1 MLFAPLVSTV
11 SVRSFRRVGQ
21 RVGQTRKPRFEQP
34 VLKIF
39 SMAKNS
45 HRPNGQRH
53 QVSSLHS
60 AALRVILVLEIICW
74 EVASPSSAFAV
85 PAMLLHRGT
94 TSGFQ
99 SD

>member
-1 MLFAPLVSTV
+1 MVGSENALFRTLFAKVHKIFTSDSPAAFSK
-11 SVRSFRRVGQ
+11 SPSISSD
-21 RVGQTRKPRFEQP
+21 RKSRFEQP

-60 AALRVILVLEIICW
+60 AALRVILVLEFICR
-74 EVASPSSAFAV
+74 EVAMSP
-85 PAMLLHRGT
+85 
-94 TSGFQ
+94 
-99 SD
+99 DEIE

>member
-1 MLFAPLVSTV
+1 
-11 SVRSFRRVGQ
+11 
-21 RVGQTRKPRFEQP
+21 
-34 VLKIF
+34 
-39 SMAKNS
+39 MAKNS

-60 AALRVILVLEIICW
+60 AALRVILVLEFICW

-99 SD
+99 AFGGYALGCAAKAAQTADAGATVRESHFAVHLFPKNA